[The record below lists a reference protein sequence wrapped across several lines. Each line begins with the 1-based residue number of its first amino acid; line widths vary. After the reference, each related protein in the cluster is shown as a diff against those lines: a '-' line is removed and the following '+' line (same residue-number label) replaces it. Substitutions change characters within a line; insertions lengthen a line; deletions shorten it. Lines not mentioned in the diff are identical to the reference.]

1 MLLLQGLLE
10 TTSAAVWA
18 GLEGGAGP
26 GQFTVVLPHSWTR
39 AETECGDILKTAKGI
54 TRYKVRIFVC
64 RKNNENKIFVIFL
77 VMSDPG
83 VEFSTLF
90 FIDGFPHVP
99 YPLES

>member
-26 GQFTVVLPHSWTR
+26 GQFTVVLPHSWSR

-54 TRYKVRIFVC
+54 TRYKVKIFVC
-64 RKNNENKIFVIFL
+64 RKILKIKYL
-77 VMSDPG
+77 LLPLLCQ
-83 VEFSTLF
+83 TL
-90 FIDGFPHVP
+90 
-99 YPLES
+99 